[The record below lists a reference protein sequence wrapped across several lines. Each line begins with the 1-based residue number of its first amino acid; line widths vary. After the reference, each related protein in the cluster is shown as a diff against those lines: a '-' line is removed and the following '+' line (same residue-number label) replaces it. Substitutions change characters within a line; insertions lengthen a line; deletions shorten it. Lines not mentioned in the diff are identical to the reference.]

1 MHIHVY
7 AIKPWS
13 VNLQGALTHGDRP
26 ATESRDL
33 SRFNIDN
40 KYGCAAPETVMKSI
54 LGQETPLVP
63 LPENNSGNFLEG

>member
-13 VNLQGALTHGDRP
+13 VNLQGAVTHGDRG
-26 ATESRDL
+26 ATESRNV

-40 KYGCAAPETVMKSI
+40 KIWLRGPQDCDEIYPWTG
-54 LGQETPLVP
+54 
-63 LPENNSGNFLEG
+63 NSSSATSRELLRQFPWR